1 MRLVLLALVGLSS
14 TAFADAKQTC
24 AAELATRKIGHK
36 PTKRPGIA
44 HAIEITG
51 PIAGVTYTGYAPL
64 VIDCSLAVSLHEV
77 GRYLRALG
85 IDTVKF
91 SSAYSVRNVAGTDK
105 PSKHSF
111 GLAIDIHAFDQL
123 SVLDD
128 YEMGLGDNVDCLGKP
143 TTKNAA
149 VLKVLQCQLVRS
161 GLFSLVLSPDYDAAH
176 RDHFH
181 LEVRPW
187 RDRTELRSP
196 MPAIH

>member
-1 MRLVLLALVGLSS
+1 MRLVLLALVASSS

-24 AAELATRKIGHK
+24 TAELAAREVSYKHA
-36 PTKRPGIA
+36 KRPGIA
-44 HAIEITG
+44 QAIEITG
-51 PIAGVTYTGYAPL
+51 PVAGVTYTGHAPL

-85 IDTVKF
+85 ISTVKF
-91 SSAYSVRNVAGTDK
+91 SSAYSVRNVAGTNK
-105 PSKHSF
+105 PSKHSY
-111 GLAIDIHAFDQL
+111 GLAIDIHAFESL

-143 TTKNAA
+143 STQNAA

-161 GLFSLVLSPDYDAAH
+161 GLFSLVLSPDFDAAH

-187 RDRTELRSP
+187 RERTELRSP